1 MKKLILLS
9 LMMITLLACSQLA
22 FAADS
27 LDNKIVVQGVAEKIL
42 APDVAYV
49 TLGLKTQSPQ
59 VEVARN
65 QNATVMSNV
74 ELALASLGIEKNKIQ
89 TTNFN
94 LRTVQQNNNRGGLQE
109 VDGYEITNDIII
121 EIEDLSKIGEI
132 IDSALNAGAN
142 NVSNVRFALK
152 NDAQAKNELLAL
164 AVKNGRKQA
173 EIVATAG
180 GRSIGTLSSANI
192 NSAQS
197 YNMDNYR
204 YRSNM
209 SAAAK
214 ESSKIFTGSLKLTAE
229 VQLTYNLL

>member
-1 MKKLILLS
+1 MKKLIMLTI
-9 LMMITLLACSQLA
+9 MMATLLAFNQLA
-22 FAADS
+22 FAADN

-42 APDVAYV
+42 APDIAYA
-49 TLGLKTQSPQ
+49 TLGLKTQSTQ

-65 QNATVMSNV
+65 QNATIMANI

-94 LRTVQQNNNRGGLQE
+94 LRTVHQNNNRGGLQE

-121 EIEDLSKIGEI
+121 EIEDLAKVGEI
-132 IDSALNAGAN
+132 IDSALAAGAN

-152 NDAQAKNELLAL
+152 NDMQAKNELLAL
-164 AVKNGRKQA
+164 AVKNGKKQA
-173 EIVATAG
+173 EIVAFAG

-197 YNMDNYR
+197 YNMDYR

-209 SAAAK
+209 AATAK
-214 ESSKIFTGSLKLTAE
+214 ESSKIFTGSLKMTAE
-229 VQLTYNLL
+229 VQLTYNLV